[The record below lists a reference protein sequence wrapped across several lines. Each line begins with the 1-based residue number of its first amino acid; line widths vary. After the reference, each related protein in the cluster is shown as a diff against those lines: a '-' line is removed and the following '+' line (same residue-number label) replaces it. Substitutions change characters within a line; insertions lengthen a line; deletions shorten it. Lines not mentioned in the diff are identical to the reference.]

1 MKDKKPTTES
11 YDQWEAWAQRTYRTG
26 GTQPPKSHGGLIAFL
41 LVAVIFLCGISTGLG
56 LMNIR
61 LFRQLNAITREET
74 SPVVFSHSPAV
85 ASDAADDPLGFTG
98 QEVPAFWQNYHGL
111 PAGIYVTQV
120 TPGSDASRKGIL
132 PGDVLTQLNGTPVTD
147 TAILQRLLETA
158 KPGDSV
164 NVMIYRDGQEI
175 ALSLLLE

>member
-61 LFRQLNAITREET
+61 LFQQLKALTQEET
-74 SPVVFSHSPAV
+74 CPVVFSQSPAV
-85 ASDAADDPLGFTG
+85 AAEDNSSPLGFAG

-147 TAILQRLLETA
+147 AAILQLLLESIN
-158 KPGDSV
+158 PGDSV
-164 NVMIYRDGQEI
+164 SVMIYRDGQEI

>member
-61 LFRQLNAITREET
+61 LFQQLKALTQEET
-74 SPVVFSHSPAV
+74 CPVVSSQSPAV
-85 ASDAADDPLGFTG
+85 AAEDNSSPLGFAG

-147 TAILQRLLETA
+147 AAILQLLLESIN
-158 KPGDSV
+158 PGDSV
-164 NVMIYRDGQEI
+164 SVMIYRDGQEI